1 MIAIVDYDAGN
12 IMSVQKACAYLGY
25 QTILTR
31 DRAEILQADHVILP
45 GVGAFADAME
55 KLVDFGLDETLRE
68 TVKRGIP
75 LLGICL
81 GLQLLFDRGIS
92 FHFQEKAGCIREFRK
107 GRRFTLSILIT

>member
-81 GLQLLFDRGIS
+81 GLQLLFDR
-92 FHFQEKAGCIREFRK
+92 RT
-107 GRRFTLSILIT
+107 RRMSGDYACWMARF